1 MCGIAGIFRPGGLP
15 REAEGHL
22 TTMRD
27 RLAHRGPDGAGLWF
41 DAGAG
46 VGLGHRRLSIIDL
59 SPAGCQPMAS
69 ASGRYC
75 IAFNGEIYN
84 HIDLRRRVDSA
95 GHTPWRGQSDTESLL
110 GYIEH
115 FGLERTLKDA
125 VGMFSLA
132 LWDRET
138 RALQLA
144 RDRMG
149 EKPLFYG
156 WQGGVLLFGSE
167 LKALRAHPAFEAQVD
182 LEAIPGYLH
191 SGYIAAPRTVWAG
204 VQKLQPGT
212 FLTFGTGQV
221 GALPTPSPYWS
232 FMDAALRGQHDV
244 FGGTDDEAVDGLET
258 VLGHAIAGQ
267 MVSDVP
273 LGAFLSGGI
282 DSSTIVA
289 LMQARSRNKVRTF
302 SIGFREAG
310 YDEAQHARAVA
321 KHLGT
326 DHTDLYVTS
335 DDARDVVPALPGM
348 FDEPLGDSSAIPTF
362 LVSKLARQHVTV
374 ALSGDGGDELFG
386 GYKRYA
392 STCRTFEATRQIPR
406 PIMRALS
413 AGASGAGSAVST
425 LTERLPIMPAGL
437 RQRLAVAALRAKLLE
452 HVSSSSSLTEAYS
465 WVIGQWQDFLHPLQT
480 GTVQPNAVQCQDL
493 TCLDPFHQLMAIDSQ
508 AYLHNDILTKV
519 DRAAMAVSLETRIP
533 LLDHR
538 VVECAWRL
546 PLHLKWRNGVG
557 KWALRQVLARHLP
570 TELFERPKMGFGVPV
585 GDWIRGPLRDWA
597 ENLLSE
603 RALPSD
609 GPLPTRQIR
618 CRWQRHLRG
627 DPGWRDELWTVLMW
641 QAWRTSVSSGAQ

>member
-1 MCGIAGIFRPGGLP
+1 MCGIVGIFHPSGLP
-15 REAEGHL
+15 RQAEGHL

-27 RLAHRGPDGAGLWF
+27 RLSHRGPDGAGLWF
-41 DAGAG
+41 DADAG
-46 VGLGHRRLSIIDL
+46 IGLGHRRLSIIDL
-59 SPAGCQPMAS
+59 SPAGHQPMTS
-69 ASGRYC
+69 VSGRYC

-84 HIDLRRRVDSA
+84 HMDLRARADST
-95 GHTPWRGQSDTESLL
+95 GGSPWRGHSDTESLL
-110 GYIEH
+110 AHIEH
-115 FGLERTLKDA
+115 FGLECTLKEA
-125 VGMFSLA
+125 VGMFALA
-132 LWDRET
+132 LWDRQT
-138 RALQLA
+138 RTLQLA

-156 WQGGVLLFGSE
+156 WQGGVLLVGSE
-167 LKALRAHPAFEAQVD
+167 LKALRAHPAFEAHLD
-182 LEAIPGYLH
+182 PEAIPGYLC

-204 VQKLQPGT
+204 VQKLPPGT
-212 FLTFGTGQV
+212 LLSFRPDRV
-221 GALPTPSPYWS
+221 GLLPAPTPYWS
-232 FMDAALRGQHDV
+232 FKDAALRGQSDP

-258 VLGHAIAGQ
+258 VLDHAIAGQ

-282 DSSTIVA
+282 DSSTTVA
-289 LMQARSRNKVRTF
+289 LMQARSRHKVRTF

-310 YDEAQHARAVA
+310 YDEAQYARAVA

-326 DHTDLYVTS
+326 DHTELYVTS

-348 FDEPLGDSSAIPTF
+348 FDEPFGDSSAIPTF
-362 LVSKLARQHVTV
+362 LVSRLARQHVTV

-386 GYKRYA
+386 GYNRYA
-392 STCRTFEATRQIPR
+392 STCRTFEATRQIPK
-406 PIMRALS
+406 PIMRAFS
-413 AGASGAGSAVST
+413 ACASGAGSAAST
-425 LTERLPIMPAGL
+425 LTERLPVMPAGL

-465 WVIGQWQDFLHPLQT
+465 WVVGQWQACLHSRRT
-480 GTVQPNAVQCQDL
+480 GTAQPNTAQCQDL
-493 TCLDPFHQLMAIDSQ
+493 ACLDQFHQLMAIDSQ
-508 AYLHNDILTKV
+508 AYLPNDILTKV

-557 KWALRQVLARHLP
+557 KWALRQVLARHVP
-570 TELFERPKMGFGVPV
+570 PDLFERPKMGFGVPV

-597 ENLLSE
+597 EDLLSE

-609 GPLPTRQIR
+609 GPLPAGPIR
-618 CRWQRHLRG
+618 SGWQRHLRG
-627 DPGWRDELWTVLMW
+627 DPGWRDRLWTVLMW
-641 QAWRTSVSSGAQ
+641 QAWWASASSRAR